1 MDNNATY
8 CQISIIGPGQF
19 EPNMRLNEY
28 QLKNINLYSSFNYFF
43 GGKTSYAYDN
53 KGITS
58 YQAIPF
64 CPIIAT
70 VVDNNTV
77 KEFFTNSEFN
87 VYRSI
92 EEYNKA
98 DKYSNGKPSCII
110 EKYLSAAE
118 VANAFK
124 EIENTIESTNQ
135 RLGKLAERINQ
146 SLFSMYSAYIGF
158 SKKYSIRNNQRD
170 KEAEDYL
177 RKLKRG

>member
-1 MDNNATY
+1 M
-8 CQISIIGPGQF
+8 
-19 EPNMRLNEY
+19 
-28 QLKNINLYSSFNYFF
+28 
-43 GGKTSYAYDN
+43 
-53 KGITS
+53 
-58 YQAIPF
+58 
-64 CPIIAT
+64 
-70 VVDNNTV
+70 
-77 KEFFTNSEFN
+77 
-87 VYRSI
+87 
-92 EEYNKA
+92 A

-158 SKKYSIRNNQRD
+158 SKKYSIKNNQRD